1 MVARRQTANDG
12 RNSTT
17 GTRTD
22 QHPSMGAT
30 KSAANECAKQNSAQ
44 RLRSENLPKGQYQ
57 P

>member
-1 MVARRQTANDG
+1 MARRQTANDG

-30 KSAANECAKQNSAQ
+30 KSAANESAKQNNAQ